1 MTLDKNVTVGTRL
14 GSMFLDHI
22 FMTMICMLFFIPMV
36 MNDINQTSSQD
47 EKSFFSLSF
56 FLGLLGFM
64 VYFCKDSFNGR
75 SLAKRITKLQV
86 VENKTGQVASP
97 LRCFIRNV
105 FCVIWPIEV
114 IVTLINPTRR
124 IGDRVAGTRI
134 TYYDPALIEQ
144 LKRFGKVE

>member
-36 MNDINQTSSQD
+36 MNDINQTSPQD
-47 EKSFFSLSF
+47 EKSFFGLSF

-64 VYFCKDSFNGR
+64 VYFSKDSFNGR

-97 LRCFIRNV
+97 LRCFIRNI
-105 FCVIWPIEV
+105 FCVLWPIEV
-114 IVTLINPTRR
+114 LVTLINPTRR

-134 TYYDPALIEQ
+134 VYYDPVLIEQ
-144 LKRFGKVE
+144 LKTFGKVE